1 MVYTD
6 WDIYCAFR
14 KAQANYLSRP
24 YRLPKNWEKFKTRMT
39 KTNLEALEL
48 ATNFFNTKWS
58 KINPERYFS
67 TGFNLHGKGFTYSRF
82 FDKKNMLK
90 YIKDDKMLKRDLE
103 LNKRSLI
110 ESAKFVKQYM
120 SMRNG
125 VNPKVSLLRQYSC
138 IKEGN
143 MYVPVLHYIQG
154 HIDTYFLVWLIRRGL
169 VKIDED
175 HSPHVPYIVEKYREH
190 MAVINKEPILKF
202 LERMREYIG

>member
-1 MVYTD
+1 MLTD

-24 YRLPKNWEKFKTRMT
+24 YRLPRDWEKFKTRMT
-39 KTNLEALEL
+39 KTNLDALEL
-48 ATNFFNTKWS
+48 ATNYFNTKWN
-58 KINPERYFS
+58 KINPERYFM
-67 TGFNLHGKGFTYSRF
+67 TGFNLYGKGFSYVRF
-82 FDKKNMLK
+82 FDKKTMIK

-110 ESAKFVKQYM
+110 DSAKFVKQYM

-143 MYVPVLHYIQG
+143 MYAPVQHYIQG

-169 VKIDED
+169 VKIDDD
-175 HSPHVPYIVEKYREH
+175 HRPHVPYIIEKYREH
-190 MAVINKEPILKF
+190 MAVINKEPILRF